1 MLKVV
6 KFKTN
11 QLFINLVII
20 LSYRKIKSINN
31 KIKAIDKLPEAY
43 IIT

>member
-20 LSYRKIKSINN
+20 LSYRKIKSVN